1 MRIRLQGLGHAAG
14 LLTELNHCRLSRL
27 FCDVILQVGN
37 RSFTVHRAV
46 LACAGT
52 HFRSLF
58 SGRGKQIGTS
68 GPGVKTTYSLDFVS
82 PANFEKVLTFI
93 YTGEIFTDLI
103 DVGVLYDLAE
113 RLGVRELV
121 RACHTTFP
129 DLQQLGSGSA
139 DCVADGDLDSDM
151 VAAAA
156 GSSMCSSSAASCSSL
171 SSSAGPSAAPTP
183 ASAPSPLPLPQGSR
197 VARLGRGGGHTAT
210 LSLPLKAEDEQ
221 SHLGYGQMAEDK
233 QIQLAG
239 DQQSSVGSLSTVAVG
254 ATPGLLLPLQLKT
267 EEGVEVVMGDRVG
280 NSEEEQMVASG
291 SRAGSPTPCVSDA
304 CPFPD
309 SSAQL
314 GRVVCGVEAPCAP
327 SSFRDPLDSLQLGGW
342 GVIFEGEENEEDNEE
357 KREQVQGDEEVTD
370 GGEDQ
375 WRPLAEDVI
384 ELSDDENYMEEEED
398 EDFVCVENGA
408 GVGREGVDPGQ
419 LSGMVACKACG
430 MELLTESAALGAHA
444 ETHLTETGTCRV
456 CGASFP
462 GDRGASITH
471 ALSHVVFS
479 CDMCHLQFCSQAKLV
494 RHRRQAAARYTLPS
508 QLHTATQGHNGELQ
522 CAVCNKT
529 LTKDFQVIRDHLLS
543 HVSIQSL
550 SCGVCLLP
558 QPSLCALLWH
568 ALTHLSL
575 PVYSCP
581 LCACGFLD
589 RPLLDRHMALHA
601 EEAETDREAM
611 RAHKAAGAEGEE
623 ELRCFLCP
631 QTFRSGT
638 AFQYHLSFH
647 TNETKP
653 QGQGSQGWT
662 GKRKADQLEYSCSSP
677 LEAGS
682 LGKLGNMG
690 LDLGMGSF
698 RLSDKQLQGALASG
712 FSAGLLS
719 NGNCSSMGGSG
730 MGAANPRGKW
740 YRCRFCGKRFAH
752 SGEFTYHLRI
762 HTGEKPYQCKVCLR
776 FFRGRSTMICHLKT
790 HAGALMYRCTV
801 CGLYFSTLK
810 LVSSHMEIHK
820 DHLPPDFNIEQTFM
834 YNDHS
839 KEPLPALDT

>member
-1 MRIRLQGLGHAAG
+1 MRIRLQGSGHAAG
-14 LLTELNHCRLSRL
+14 LLAELNRCRLSRL
-27 FCDVILQVGN
+27 FCDVILQVGS
-37 RSFTVHRAV
+37 RAFAAHRAV

-58 SGRGKQIGTS
+58 SGRGTQIGTS
-68 GPGVKTTYSLDFVS
+68 GATTTYTLDFVS

-103 DVGVLYDLAE
+103 DVGVLYELAE

-121 RACHTTFP
+121 RACHATFP
-129 DLQQLGSGSA
+129 DLQQPGSGSA
-139 DCVADGDLDSDM
+139 DCVVDGDLDPDM

-156 GSSMCSSSAASCSSL
+156 TAA
-171 SSSAGPSAAPTP
+171 G
-183 ASAPSPLPLPQGSR
+183 R
-197 VARLGRGGGHTAT
+197 VARLGRGGGHTAP
-210 LSLPLKAEDEQ
+210 LSLSLKAEDVQ

-233 QIQLAG
+233 R
-239 DQQSSVGSLSTVAVG
+239 SSVDMSTVAVE
-254 ATPGLLLPLQLKT
+254 ATPGPPLQLKT
-267 EEGVEVVMGDRVG
+267 EE
-280 NSEEEQMVASG
+280 EEQMVVSG
-291 SRAGSPTPCVSDA
+291 SRAGSVPPCVSDS
-304 CPFPD
+304 CSYPD

-314 GRVVCGVEAPCAP
+314 GGDICGVREAP
-327 SSFRDPLDSLQLGGW
+327 SSSSGDPLDSLQM
-342 GVIFEGEENEEDNEE
+342 GVVEAG
-357 KREQVQGDEEVTD
+357 VGDEEGTD
-370 GGEDQ
+370 GGVDQ
-375 WRPLAEDVI
+375 WRQLAGEII
-384 ELSDDENYMEEEED
+384 ELSDGENYMEEEDEEED
-398 EDFVCVENGA
+398 EDEDLVCGI
-408 GVGREGVDPGQ
+408 
-419 LSGMVACKACG
+419 MACKACG
-430 MELLTESAALGAHA
+430 MALLADSASLRAHA
-444 ETHLTETGTCRV
+444 ETHLSETGACRV

-479 CDMCHLQFCSQAKLV
+479 CDMCHLQFNSQAKLV

-508 QLHTATQGHNGELQ
+508 QLHNATQGHNGELQ
-522 CAVCNKT
+522 CAVCNKA

-550 SCGVCLLP
+550 SCGVCQLP

-589 RPLLDRHMALHA
+589 RPLLDRHMA
-601 EEAETDREAM
+601 
-611 RAHKAAGAEGEE
+611 HKAAGPEGEE

-631 QTFRSGT
+631 QTFRSAS

-647 TNETKP
+647 TNEA
-653 QGQGSQGWT
+653 QGSQG
-662 GKRKADQLEYSCSSP
+662 
-677 LEAGS
+677 
-682 LGKLGNMG
+682 
-690 LDLGMGSF
+690 
-698 RLSDKQLQGALASG
+698 LSDKLLQGAVAAG
-712 FSAGLLS
+712 FPTGLLS
-719 NGNCSSMGGSG
+719 NGNSMGGTI
-730 MGAANPRGKW
+730 PREKW

-790 HAGALMYRCTV
+790 HAGALMYRCTI

-810 LVSSHMEIHK
+810 LVSSHMDVHK

>member
-1 MRIRLQGLGHAAG
+1 MPKGQKYHFGFHKLLGYNFDFGGMRIRLQGLGHAAG

-27 FCDVILQVGN
+27 FCDVILQVGS

-68 GPGVKTTYSLDFVS
+68 GAGATTTYSLDFVS

-103 DVGVLYDLAE
+103 DVGVLYELAE

-139 DCVADGDLDSDM
+139 DS
-151 VAAAA
+151 

-183 ASAPSPLPLPQGSR
+183 AR
-197 VARLGRGGGHTAT
+197 VARLGRSVGHTVT

-267 EEGVEVVMGDRVG
+267 EEGVEVMMGDRSGVG
-280 NSEEEQMVASG
+280 
-291 SRAGSPTPCVSDA
+291 
-304 CPFPD
+304 
-309 SSAQL
+309 
-314 GRVVCGVEAPCAP
+314 
-327 SSFRDPLDSLQLGGW
+327 SLQSGGVDGLNSGHTGVT

-357 KREQVQGDEEVTD
+357 EREQLLGDEEGTD
-370 GGEDQ
+370 GGGDL

-398 EDFVCVENGA
+398 EEDDEDEDFVCVENGA
-408 GVGREGVDPGQ
+408 VVGREGVDPGQ
-419 LSGMVACKACG
+419 KSGMVVCKACG

-647 TNETKP
+647 TNETQP

-662 GKRKADQLEYSCSSP
+662 GKH
-677 LEAGS
+677 
-682 LGKLGNMG
+682 KL
-690 LDLGMGSF
+690 
-698 RLSDKQLQGALASG
+698 LQGALASG

-719 NGNCSSMGGSG
+719 NGNSSSMGGLG
-730 MGAANPRGKW
+730 MGAATPRGKW

-810 LVSSHMEIHK
+810 LVSSHMAIHK